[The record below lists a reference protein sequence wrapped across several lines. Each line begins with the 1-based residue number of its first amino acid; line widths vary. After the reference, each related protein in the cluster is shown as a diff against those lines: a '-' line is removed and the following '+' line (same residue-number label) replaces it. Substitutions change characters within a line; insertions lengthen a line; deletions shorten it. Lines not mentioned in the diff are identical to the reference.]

1 MYELKRASPNRRRAF
16 LDLICEHRGEF
27 LISEEQRDSELLMAV
42 DTEGHMLS
50 TVPITT
56 NDSVDDPAQRG
67 ADFDALRGTEE
78 CDMRGLLLELEHAR

>member
-1 MYELKRASPNRRRAF
+1 MQLKRASPNRRRAF

-27 LISEEQRDSELLMAV
+27 LISEEQRDPDLFLAE

-50 TVPITT
+50 TVPFTT
-56 NDSVDDPAQRG
+56 SDSVNDPAQRG
-67 ADFDALRGTEE
+67 AHFDALRGTEE